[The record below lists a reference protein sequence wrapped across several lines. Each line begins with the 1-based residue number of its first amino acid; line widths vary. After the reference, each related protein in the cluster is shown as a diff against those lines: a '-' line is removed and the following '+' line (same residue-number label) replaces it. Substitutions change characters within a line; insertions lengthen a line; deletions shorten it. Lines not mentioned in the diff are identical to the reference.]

1 MKPQVQGALLIVA
14 LLYLIWA
21 FAFLVMPEQA
31 TAMMSTGPHNPAL
44 AAMFAASLFAFGT
57 MFLVAA
63 HEPSR
68 EIVHASAV
76 ALGFIGATAA
86 IQMLSKGMPA
96 SLMTVVS
103 LIINL
108 GAAVYLF
115 ISLTDAAMS
124 MAGGGRGKTRAR
136 AKGARRTRRTTRRR
150 ATA

>member
-1 MKPQVQGALLIVA
+1 MKPQVQGALVIVA
-14 LLYLIWA
+14 LLYLMWG
-21 FAFLVMPEQA
+21 FAFLVMPEKA
-31 TAMMSTGPHNPAL
+31 TAMMSTSPHNPAL

-68 EIVHASAV
+68 EIVHAAAV

-86 IQMLSKGMPA
+86 IQMVTKTMPA
-96 SLMTVVS
+96 SPMTVIS

-108 GAAVYLF
+108 GAAIYLF
-115 ISLTDAAMS
+115 ISLTDAATTM
-124 MAGGGRGKTRAR
+124 GGGRGKAKAR
-136 AKGARRTRRTTRRR
+136 SGGARRARRPARRR

>member
-1 MKPQVQGALLIVA
+1 MKPQVQGALVIVA
-14 LLYLIWA
+14 LLYLVWA
-21 FAFLVMPEQA
+21 FAFLLMPEQA
-31 TAMMSTGPHNPAL
+31 TAMMSTGPHNSTL

-86 IQMLSKGMPA
+86 IQMLSKAMPTA
-96 SLMTVVS
+96 PLTVIS

-115 ISLTDAAMS
+115 ISLTDAAMTMGS
-124 MAGGGRGKTRAR
+124 GGRRKSQAR
-136 AKGARRTRRTTRRR
+136 SGGRTRRTTRRR
-150 ATA
+150 AAA

>member
-1 MKPQVQGALLIVA
+1 MKPQVQGALIIVA

-31 TAMMSTGPHNPAL
+31 TAMMSMGPHNPAL

-86 IQMLSKGMPA
+86 IQMMSKTMPA

-108 GAAVYLF
+108 GAALYLF
-115 ISLTDAAMS
+115 ISLTEAAMN
-124 MAGGGRGKTRAR
+124 MAPRGRGKSKSRATRAR
-136 AKGARRTRRTTRRR
+136 RGRRSSGRR

>member
-1 MKPQVQGALLIVA
+1 MKPQVQGALVIVA
-14 LLYLIWA
+14 LLYLVWA
-21 FAFLVMPEQA
+21 FAFLLMPEHA

-44 AAMFAASLFAFGT
+44 AAMFAAALFAFGT

-68 EIVHASAV
+68 EIVHAAAV

-86 IQMLSKGMPA
+86 IQMLSKSMPA
-96 SLMTVVS
+96 APLTVIS

-115 ISLTDAAMS
+115 ISLTDAAMT
-124 MAGGGRGKTRAR
+124 MAPGGRGKPRAR
-136 AKGARRTRRTTRRR
+136 SSGRRSRRTTRRR